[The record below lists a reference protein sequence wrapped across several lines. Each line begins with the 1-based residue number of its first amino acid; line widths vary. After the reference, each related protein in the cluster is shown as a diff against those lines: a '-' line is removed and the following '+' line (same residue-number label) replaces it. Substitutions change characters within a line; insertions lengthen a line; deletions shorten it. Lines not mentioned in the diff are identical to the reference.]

1 MPVAASFAFHIRK
14 GGNECEIALVGE
26 ISEHARLDEV
36 VRMLLRDGGPG
47 KQITLDC
54 GEVRRLNSFGCRS
67 WTQFI
72 HEIGKYT
79 KRVAIR
85 RMTPAMVQQANL
97 VTDFLASA
105 AVESYYAPYVCSR
118 CDAEHLYLARGRH
131 LPDELDC
138 PACRLRTMK
147 FDGDAS
153 VYRSFL
159 LSAAQSD
166 GGKLRVLLVDDEG
179 FSRSMFRLGLR
190 ARFEI
195 DVVESYQQAVEAIKQ
210 REYDVIVSDY
220 RMPGQ
225 HGGDLL
231 GVAMRWLPG
240 SLRILLTAYPPDDL
254 DELQTSGVIHA
265 VMHKPAS
272 PAEVEARVR
281 EEIDRRG
288 LRRGRGDA
296 PVRT

>member
-1 MPVAASFAFHIRK
+1 MAASFAFHIRK

-26 ISEHARLDEV
+26 INEHTRLDEV
-36 VRMLLRDGGPG
+36 VRMMLQDGGPG
-47 KQITLDC
+47 RQITIDC

-67 WTQFI
+67 WTAFI
-72 HEIGKYT
+72 QEVGRYAKAVT
-79 KRVAIR
+79 IR
-85 RMTPAMVQQANL
+85 RMAAVMVQQANL
-97 VTDFLASA
+97 VTDFLGNAS
-105 AVESYYAPYVCSR
+105 VESYYAPYTCAR
-118 CDAEHLYLARGRH
+118 CDAELLYLARGRH
-131 LPDELDC
+131 LPEELDC
-138 PACRLRTMK
+138 TACRSRTMR
-147 FDGDAS
+147 FEGDAN

-159 LSAAQSD
+159 LSTAQGD

-195 DVVESYQQAVEAIKQ
+195 DVVESYQQAVDAMKQ

-231 GVAMRWLPG
+231 SVAMRWLPG
-240 SLRILLTAYPPDDL
+240 SLRILLTAYPPEDL
-254 DELQTSGVIHA
+254 ELLQKSGVIHA

-272 PAEVEARVR
+272 PAEVEAKVR

-288 LRRGRGDA
+288 ISRARGDA